1 MQTRRGVIAVTRSYI
16 CFSGSMT
23 PLTYGKMSSHLRP
36 TLLPLTV
43 EREGVFDVLVG
54 QQYIPHFGQFIR

>member
-1 MQTRRGVIAVTRSYI
+1 
-16 CFSGSMT
+16 MT

-54 QQYIPHFGQFIR
+54 QQYIPLFGQFIR